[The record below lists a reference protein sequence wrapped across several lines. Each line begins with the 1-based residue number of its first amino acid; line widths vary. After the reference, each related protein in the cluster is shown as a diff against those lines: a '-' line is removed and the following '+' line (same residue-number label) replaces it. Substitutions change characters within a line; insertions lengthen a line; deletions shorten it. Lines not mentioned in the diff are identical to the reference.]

1 MTEREKF
8 ESICDLTTNL
18 VGLHKG
24 ALSDK
29 TRKETI
35 HIPRMV
41 ASIVGRLLY
50 DIHPT
55 VIADVIC
62 RDRTSILHYQ
72 NTHKY
77 NYSSLPKYRDLFN
90 RVYNI
95 HNEILNLKKKAV
107 SEERLRMLL
116 VKSGVNISKKK
127 AQVYIKIKS
136 GTVVYKLKTDYFN
149 CSENIN
155 IIKDTLKDYN
165 YTLEIKT
172 I

>member
-24 ALSDK
+24 SLADK
-29 TRKETI
+29 TRKESI

-41 ASIVGRLLY
+41 ASLVGRLIH

-55 VIADVIC
+55 VIANVIN
-62 RDRTSILHYQ
+62 RDRTSVLHYQ
-72 NTHKY
+72 KLHKH
-77 NYSSLPKYRDLFN
+77 NYASFPEYRELFN
-90 RVYNI
+90 RVYNM
-95 HNEILNLKKKAV
+95 HNQILNLKKKV
-107 SEERLRMLL
+107 TSKESLRMLL

-127 AQVYIKIKS
+127 SQVYVKIKS
-136 GTVVYKLKTDYFN
+136 GTIVYKLKTDYLD
-149 CSENIN
+149 CSDNIK
-155 IIKDTLKDYN
+155 IIEDALKDYD
-165 YTLEIKT
+165 YSLEIKS